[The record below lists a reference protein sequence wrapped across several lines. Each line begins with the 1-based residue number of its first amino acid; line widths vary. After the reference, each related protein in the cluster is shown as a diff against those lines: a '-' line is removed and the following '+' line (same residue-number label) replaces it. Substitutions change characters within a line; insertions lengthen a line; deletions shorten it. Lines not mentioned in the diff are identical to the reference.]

1 MVDGAFTTG
10 AVWGSRERPSRDRFA
25 AYAGAKVRRL
35 ARAMGVSK
43 PWDSRPVS
51 AYFERPL
58 RRAEHPGTGTVP
70 IWAAENYDP
79 DHLVGISERFL
90 GKADVYT
97 ETYTDSKG
105 ILRLLRRAI
114 ALQGIPVD
122 QFETALDFGSGPGTN
137 TVFPLHAIQP
147 SLRIVATD
155 ISLPLLATL
164 SRLLDEHPQKDLVDI
179 VAWDCT
185 SGGVRSGA
193 FDLVTGASLL
203 HHLIDPRCALRTA
216 CKALRP
222 GGYAIFFDP
231 FDGAGIVLG
240 LYQLLLSS
248 NLTRNERLSDVTV
261 RTLEALSE
269 DYQARF
275 KGTAPEDFVDLE
287 DKWIFSPEWM
297 VREGLEAGF
306 SSVVVRGNQDH
317 LGMYGDYVKTQL
329 RMSVGQEAAEMPGWA
344 HELMAGFDRSLTD
357 DVRRRMMLEATIVM
371 RK

>member
-1 MVDGAFTTG
+1 
-10 AVWGSRERPSRDRFA
+10 
-25 AYAGAKVRRL
+25 
-35 ARAMGVSK
+35 VS
-43 PWDSRPVS
+43 D
-51 AYFERPL
+51 YFERPL
-58 RRAEHPGTGTVP
+58 RSAEHPGAGGAP
-70 IWAAENYDP
+70 IWAAESYDP

-90 GKADVYT
+90 SKADVYT
-97 ETYTDSKG
+97 ETYTHSEN
-105 ILRLLRRAI
+105 ILDLLQRAI
-114 ALQGIPVD
+114 RLQRIALSDIEVV
-122 QFETALDFGSGPGTN
+122 LDFGSGPGTN
-137 TVFPLHAIQP
+137 TVFPLHIIKP

-164 SRLLDEHPQKDLVDI
+164 SRLLDEHPQRDRVDV

-185 SGGVRSGA
+185 SGGVKAGA

-231 FDGAGIVLG
+231 FDGAGIILG

-248 NLTRNERLSDVTV
+248 NLARNERLSDATV
-261 RTLEALSE
+261 QALEMLSA
-269 DYQARF
+269 DYEARF
-275 KGTAPEDFVDLE
+275 RGSAPEDFVDLE

-317 LGMYGDYVKTQL
+317 AGMYGEYVKTQL
-329 RMSVGQEAAEMPGWA
+329 RMAGGPAAAELPEWA
-344 HELMAGFDRSLTD
+344 HAAMAGFDRSLTRD
-357 DVRRRMMLEATIVM
+357 ARRRMMLEATIVM

>member
-1 MVDGAFTTG
+1 
-10 AVWGSRERPSRDRFA
+10 
-25 AYAGAKVRRL
+25 
-35 ARAMGVSK
+35 
-43 PWDSRPVS
+43 
-51 AYFERPL
+51 
-58 RRAEHPGTGTVP
+58 
-70 IWAAENYDP
+70 
-79 DHLVGISERFL
+79 
-90 GKADVYT
+90 
-97 ETYTDSKG
+97 
-105 ILRLLRRAI
+105 
-114 ALQGIPVD
+114 VD

-329 RMSVGQEAAEMPGWA
+329 RMAVGQEAAEMPGWA